1 MLYKFNTDS
10 VKHASAALLLYAMY
24 RSRNKNSPLN
34 GLETWDRFNSYIRG
48 ACLKAAPRQSLCK
61 ILPRGEDRQR

>member
-24 RSRNKNSPLN
+24 RSRNK
-34 GLETWDRFNSYIRG
+34 TAR
-48 ACLKAAPRQSLCK
+48 
-61 ILPRGEDRQR
+61 